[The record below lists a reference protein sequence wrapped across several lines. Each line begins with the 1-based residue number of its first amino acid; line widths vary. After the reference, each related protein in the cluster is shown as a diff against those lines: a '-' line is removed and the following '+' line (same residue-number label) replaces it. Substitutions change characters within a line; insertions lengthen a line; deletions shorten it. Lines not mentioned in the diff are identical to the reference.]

1 MRLSVLAITF
11 AITIGGL
18 FLFENYKTPAP
29 EQNYAKIVSELQ
41 QSASPTT
48 SPQPTK
54 ALPILVST
62 PSKQQNRGSSIF
74 QPNSTNLGKI
84 GTSPTPSPSPIAT
97 PTPKTYV
104 YYTSSA
110 SQAKS
115 YYCDTDYDWKNLS
128 KANLKQFSSSDEL
141 LVSYPSRTLHEP
153 CR

>member
-74 QPNSTNLGKI
+74 QPNLTNLGKI
-84 GTSPTPSPSPIAT
+84 GTTPTPSPSPIAS
-97 PTPKTYV
+97 PTPITHI

-110 SQAKS
+110 SQAKY
-115 YYCDTDYDWKNLS
+115 YYCDTDSGWKNLS
-128 KANLKQFSSSDEL
+128 KANLKQFSSPEEL
-141 LVSYPSRTLHEP
+141 LIAYPNRILHEP
-153 CR
+153 CK